1 MSDLSGL
8 NPTPHAIAVYASR
21 PLSQGVTQHSLPSGR
36 CPLLGPVFHRLD
48 RTSLPGALIRSPR
61 RRGRAGSATSGVLP
75 SFILGKHTHKRPVL
89 RRYQQDA
96 ILGYRVI
103 VAFGLRNIIGKIR
116 RHRLQRNVRRQ
127 LYADI
132 RIERST
138 SRLVPERL
146 VDRPPFFVAKGLER
160 VGERDQLVGGGV
172 LLREFRRDGVGV
184 CRRPAPRARR

>member
-1 MSDLSGL
+1 NATTGIAGCCARAG
-8 NPTPHAIAVYASR
+8 HATAAPPSSVMNSR
-21 PLSQGVTQHSLPSGR
+21 R
-36 CPLLGPVFHRLD
+36 F
-48 RTSLPGALIRSPR
+48 IRSPR

-103 VAFGLRNIIGKIR
+103 VAFGLQNIMGTIGRNS
-116 RHRLQRNVRRQ
+116 LQRNARRQ

-132 RIERST
+132 RIERSP
-138 SRLVPERL
+138 SRLAPERL

-160 VGERDQLVGGGV
+160 VGERGQLVVGGI
-172 LLREFRRDGVGV
+172 LLREF
-184 CRRPAPRARR
+184 